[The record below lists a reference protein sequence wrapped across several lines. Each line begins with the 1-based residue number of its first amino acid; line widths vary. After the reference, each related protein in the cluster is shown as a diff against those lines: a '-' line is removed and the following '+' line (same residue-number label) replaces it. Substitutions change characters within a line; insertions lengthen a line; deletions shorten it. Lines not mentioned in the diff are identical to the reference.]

1 MNKLPENSDQTKK
14 VKKSPSITRIATRRI
29 INIFVPL
36 METRLITNSVQH
48 MLEQQKRR
56 LDRFRQVNNKKAQL
70 HLTWEEALQASHMS
84 VDDLDR
90 RFRRR
95 RTVWRFC
102 CWNLLAIALFL
113 SGMLFAASS
122 LPLTT
127 LVRAIS
133 TLVLILSGVALCAS
147 RALIVTYRL
156 WQLHERKVSEP
167 EQGTFRDFLN
177 DRNGWRNA
185 TLIAVTSKQ
194 Y

>member
-1 MNKLPENSDQTKK
+1 MNKLPENSDQTKN
-14 VKKSPSITRIATRRI
+14 VKKSPSITRIATRGI

-36 METRLITNSVQH
+36 METRLII
-48 MLEQQKRR
+48 
-56 LDRFRQVNNKKAQL
+56 RQVNNKKAQL

-102 CWNLLAIALFL
+102 CWSLLAIALFL

-177 DRNGWRNA
+177 TR
-185 TLIAVTSKQ
+185 
-194 Y
+194 